1 MWTMRNC
8 IPLRHFSIASSLNGN
23 LKPPKIGT
31 TAIKNTNRIMTR
43 LIKKEQDRLK
53 RSMIKPKPG
62 EKIVDL
68 LHGESAVAFQE
79 RLMEDLGLV
88 MSKIKSLVGHGIIVT
103 MIETDK
109 QMNRLIVFWATSR
122 PGEDEEVKRIL
133 EQEEAGDIRYGLH
146 QRGQWATLPQLIFSE
161 DVALIRENVMEDL
174 FKRADIGPG
183 SGDVASDIVI
193 SKDSDYSLDNF
204 VKNLKMNTDELGVD
218 RDKIFYNIEVSV
230 ERSCAKHRQVEDDKV
245 DEFSELYVRSLS
257 SSNVRVVEKKE
268 RASKIKKFLA
278 ERRQNKEA

>member
-1 MWTMRNC
+1 MRNC
-8 IPLRHFSIASSLNGN
+8 H
-23 LKPPKIGT
+23 
-31 TAIKNTNRIMTR
+31 
-43 LIKKEQDRLK
+43 
-53 RSMIKPKPG
+53 
-62 EKIVDL
+62 
-68 LHGESAVAFQE
+68 
-79 RLMEDLGLV
+79 LV
-88 MSKIKSLVGHGIIVT
+88 L
-103 MIETDK
+103 
-109 QMNRLIVFWATSR
+109 TST
-122 PGEDEEVKRIL
+122 L
-133 EQEEAGDIRYGLH
+133 YCRYGLH
-146 QRGQWATLPQLIFSE
+146 QRGQWATLPHLVFSQ
-161 DVALIRENVMEDL
+161 DVALNQENVMDDL

-183 SGDVASDIVI
+183 QDEASDIVI
-193 SKDSDYSLDNF
+193 SKESNYSLDNL